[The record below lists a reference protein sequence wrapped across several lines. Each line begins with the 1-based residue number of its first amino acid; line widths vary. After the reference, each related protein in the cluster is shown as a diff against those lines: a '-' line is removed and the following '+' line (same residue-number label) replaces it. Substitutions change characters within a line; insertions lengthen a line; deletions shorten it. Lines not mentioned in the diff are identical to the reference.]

1 MSQTLVLASQSP
13 RRKELLAQLGYQFT
27 TCAADIDESVQANE
41 LAEPYV
47 RRLAEQKA
55 QTVFLLL
62 NKAASAPSA
71 IATSATNHLVL
82 GSDTSVVYQGEI
94 LGKPVDFAD
103 CQRMLNMLSGNV
115 HQVYT
120 AIAVANRDGVVS
132 QVVVTDVYFKTLSAR
147 EIENYWQTG
156 EPQDKAGSYG
166 IQGIAGQFIEKI
178 AGSYSS
184 VVGLPLFETSELLA
198 QHGMMSAMQIE

>member
-55 QTVFLLL
+55 QTVFLSL
-62 NKAASAPSA
+62 NKAASEPSA
-71 IATSATNHLVL
+71 MADSATNYLVL

-94 LGKPVDFAD
+94 LGKPSD
-103 CQRMLNMLSGNV
+103 LL
-115 HQVYT
+115 T
-120 AIAVANRDGVVS
+120 ANAC
-132 QVVVTDVYFKTLSAR
+132 
-147 EIENYWQTG
+147 
-156 EPQDKAGSYG
+156 
-166 IQGIAGQFIEKI
+166 
-178 AGSYSS
+178 
-184 VVGLPLFETSELLA
+184 
-198 QHGMMSAMQIE
+198 